1 MRNNRLPYF
10 GGAAILVFPAK
21 IRTTTTPLTSKY
33 DKMPNL
39 DRISEAIADLDTQAA
54 PNIRSTAIKYGLC
67 PKTLENRWK
76 GKSVSMKE
84 AVSMYR
90 QALTNAQENLLIGI
104 INRLTERRMPLTFV
118 IVINLA
124 KKIRGAFVRKN

>member
-1 MRNNRLPYF
+1 MRNNRLLYF

-54 PNIRSTAIKYGLC
+54 PNIRSMAIKYGLC
-67 PKTLENRWK
+67 PKPLENR
-76 GKSVSMKE
+76 
-84 AVSMYR
+84 
-90 QALTNAQENLLIGI
+90 
-104 INRLTERRMPLTFV
+104 
-118 IVINLA
+118 
-124 KKIRGAFVRKN
+124 